1 MLQCTPPSD
10 VMKVNITFLQ
20 TAQQI
25 IKNMNITENRVENVF
40 EAEQSAII
48 NYQQPILFCDYC
60 FLKALRPLR
69 NKNVDARRNK

>member
-1 MLQCTPPSD
+1 
-10 VMKVNITFLQ
+10 
-20 TAQQI
+20 
-25 IKNMNITENRVENVF
+25 MNITENRVENVF

-69 NKNVDARRNK
+69 NKQKCRCKEK